1 MSSGFGRRPN
11 PPPLLR
17 YALCAARL
25 TPANE
30 VEFKLSGGV
39 QTKWRSNKFRAN
51 AWWYVLQSE
60 VKGEASAWPKPE
72 DMSGAVHATKY
83 LHRQPVS
90 EQSSI
95 AKVVKRQRQIGHLFA
110 NQRHSSL
117 QVIAF
122 STADTNSITLNSSL
136 HFDLAVFDQA
146 LDFF

>member
-17 YALCAARL
+17 YASCAAEL
-25 TPANE
+25 TPASE

-72 DMSGAVHATKY
+72 DMSGAVHATKN
-83 LHRQPVS
+83 LHRQPS
-90 EQSSI
+90 RITTPKANEKKLLSATLKLNHLSPFT
-95 AKVVKRQRQIGHLFA
+95 QRQQTRLRINTQLGA
-110 NQRHSSL
+110 RVSDVQIAHSQL
-117 QVIAF
+117 A
-122 STADTNSITLNSSL
+122 NSI
-136 HFDLAVFDQA
+136 
-146 LDFF
+146 

>member
-17 YALCAARL
+17 YASCAAEL

-30 VEFKLSGGV
+30 VKFKLSGGV

-72 DMSGAVHATKY
+72 DMSGAVHATKH
-83 LHRQPVS
+83 LHRQPS
-90 EQSSI
+90 RITTPKANEKKLLSATLKLNHLSPFT
-95 AKVVKRQRQIGHLFA
+95 QRQQTRLRINTQLGA
-110 NQRHSSL
+110 RVSDVQIAHSQL
-117 QVIAF
+117 A
-122 STADTNSITLNSSL
+122 NSI
-136 HFDLAVFDQA
+136 
-146 LDFF
+146 